1 MGANGFYSTRVC
13 GAFLPFLPFSHKK
26 QYTFKMGMAGDE
38 RISAYLEMKNGKNE
52 KNAEKRK
59 VIKCCPVR
67 WVGNRAALY
76 NLFFLRHPVNLYI
89 QSEFYL
95 KISD

>member
-52 KNAEKRK
+52 KMPHIASRLD
-59 VIKCCPVR
+59 I
-67 WVGNRAALY
+67 NR
-76 NLFFLRHPVNLYI
+76 FF
-89 QSEFYL
+89 
-95 KISD
+95 